1 MATTTT
7 TTTYS
12 VNNGSV
18 TTTKTVK
25 SNIYDDK
32 GCDST
37 GSCANYG
44 AWTKCLVDLYHG
56 VDICQNIYILDAN
69 GQPVDLERLDKI
81 ELVLTNEFGCPEMST
96 GHGISVKSLQQTY
109 HGDLF
114 KITPENFLDMES
126 KYFDYHNVGIADDS
140 SSICPDGTT
149 AINKTAIV
157 LGECVGDHAHEG
169 HIIFNPFDYSGD
181 LFVEIDKHADNKG
194 KCIVMI
200 NGLPQSIEFNEK
212 TKLVNV
218 LDGCTKSIITVMSVD
233 ADFKQTQALLTSID
247 FSCTKGYLNK
257 GLVQICYSGAKIP
270 RLAGKLTAE
279 IVLKFNAQDDEEPDA
294 TKVISCFPIAHVR
307 QSMILAG
314 AEPPEEDEVDNEV
327 FTIIPVDKLPVA
339 GWNTMNRIY
348 LVKSKSTSP
357 ENESIEYIT
366 VKTKVNGGYSYHW
379 ERAGGNYDIVA
390 SQVGDGAAAITLTN
404 DDDTDTIV
412 LKHVDQE
419 NGNGSMIDFN
429 ADGNTINANITRID
443 GGVL

>member
-1 MATTTT
+1 MAATTT

-25 SNIYDDK
+25 SNIYNDK
-32 GCDST
+32 GCDNI

-56 VDICQNIYILDAN
+56 VDVCQNIYILDAN
-69 GQPVDLERLDKI
+69 GQPMDLERLDKI

-96 GHGISVKSLQQTY
+96 EHGISVKSLQQTY
-109 HGDLF
+109 YGDLF
-114 KITPENFLDMES
+114 KINPENFWDMES
-126 KYFDYHNVGIADDS
+126 KYFDLHNVRIADDS
-140 SSICPDGTT
+140 LPICPDDT
-149 AINKTAIV
+149 TAIV
-157 LGECVGDHAHEG
+157 LGEYGDNYACEG

-181 LFVEIDKHADNKG
+181 LFVEIDSHDCNTG

-200 NGLPQSIEFNEK
+200 NGLPQPITFNK
-212 TKLVNV
+212 KNKLVNV
-218 LDGCTKSIITVMSVD
+218 LDGCTKSIITLMSVGP
-233 ADFKQTQALLTSID
+233 DFEQTQALLKSID

-279 IVLKFNAQDDEEPDA
+279 IALKFNAQDDEEPDA
-294 TKVISCFPIAHVR
+294 TKVISCFPIAYVR

-339 GWNTMNRIY
+339 DWNTMNRIY
-348 LVKSKSTSP
+348 LIKSKFTSR
-357 ENESIEYIT
+357 ENESIEYVT
-366 VKTKVNGGYSYHW
+366 VKTKVNGRYSYHW
-379 ERAGGNYDIVA
+379 ERAGDNYDIVA
-390 SQVGDGAAAITLTN
+390 TQAGDRAAGITLTN

-429 ADGNTINANITRID
+429 ADGNAINANITRID